1 MSEAASLFVVSWLG
15 TQVGSLLM
23 LEVGSRYARHPYL
36 MKLGALAHRKKMRA
50 LERVWPL
57 TRLRRAAEE
66 GDRVTST
73 VILSSAIVVKSVA
86 SLALGVVMVF
96 WLPLASLVVPSII
109 TVHDP
114 NDPSLIKWVKR
125 VASLQVTS
133 HALAAALGFA
143 LVVSGPLAG
152 ASLIDAAESNPI
164 LLALVSATSLGFAIA
179 AGRAEAAGIVQRG
192 I

>member
-23 LEVGSRYARHPYL
+23 LQVGSRYARHPYL

-86 SLALGVVMVF
+86 SLALGVVVVF
-96 WLPLASLVVPSII
+96 WLPFASLVVPSVI

-114 NDPSLIKWVKR
+114 NDPGLITWVKR

-133 HALAAALGFA
+133 HALAAGLGFA

-152 ASLIDAAESNPI
+152 KSLSDAIGSNPI
-164 LLALVSATSLGFAIA
+164 LLALVCAASLGFALA
-179 AGRAEAAGIVQRG
+179 AGRAEAVGIVQRG